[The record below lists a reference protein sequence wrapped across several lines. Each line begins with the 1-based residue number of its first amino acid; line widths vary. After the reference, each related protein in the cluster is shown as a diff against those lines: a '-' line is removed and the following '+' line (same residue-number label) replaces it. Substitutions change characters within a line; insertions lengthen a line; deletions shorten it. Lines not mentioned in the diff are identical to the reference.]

1 MYNKYLQS
9 IFETSPRSPGL
20 KFKKT
25 LRDFAFN
32 RDGDDLRAQY
42 KDEAYDQ
49 QKEYVDILKDSDII
63 DEEMNL
69 IGQDSAPFN

>member
-9 IFETSPRSPGL
+9 IFETSPRTPGL

-32 RDGDDLRAQY
+32 RDGDELREQY
-42 KDEAYDQ
+42 KDEAYD
-49 QKEYVDILKDSDII
+49 
-63 DEEMNL
+63 
-69 IGQDSAPFN
+69 